1 MFGDALKNRINE
13 LTSCSISK
21 ADSNTFWIKLRDIAV
36 EDIVAVKPQKIDSDT
51 AIALY
56 YSILAANLEKIPNY
70 YRKKLKSNKQ
80 ERFRVLNRNM
90 WSSNAFHPDG
100 LANQYGVEAY
110 KEINE
115 SRKGFR
121 IIYKGV

>member
-1 MFGDALKNRINE
+1 MFGDVLKAKIAE
-13 LTSCSISK
+13 LSSSSTNK
-21 ADSNTFWIKLRDIAV
+21 NDQNTFWIKLRDIAV
-36 EDIVAVKPQKIDSDT
+36 EDILSVKPQKIDSDT

-56 YSILAANLEKIPNY
+56 YDILIDNYEKIPNY
-70 YRKKLKSNKQ
+70 YRKVLKSNKQ

-100 LANQYGVEAY
+100 LANQPGIEAY

-115 SRKGFR
+115 SKKGSR
-121 IIYKGV
+121 IVYKGV